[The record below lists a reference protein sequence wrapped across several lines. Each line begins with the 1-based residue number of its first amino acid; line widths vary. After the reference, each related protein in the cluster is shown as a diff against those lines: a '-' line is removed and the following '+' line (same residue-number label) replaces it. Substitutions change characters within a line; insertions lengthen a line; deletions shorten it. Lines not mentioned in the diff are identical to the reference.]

1 MLGTPPFKESTMK
14 QLLLAAALA
23 ALTLPAQA
31 ASDLWFGH
39 GLPWYAHPCGLQAF
53 AKYGRDDSP
62 GVRRAYE
69 ITLHDP
75 SQCERLFP

>member
-1 MLGTPPFKESTMK
+1 MK